1 MKRSAEIEYNIE
13 RSAGTMLARQEST
26 LCRNVFLDM
35 KFDAA
40 TGRDF
45 DETDAPFKRED
56 FIYGWI
62 QGRGL
67 ESFAVHADYFERHEK
82 RALAERFDAALSSL
96 ANGMET
102 LRKQNNGRLFFAMHP
117 DGSPRVP
124 VNSNAANYTD
134 LFYARGL
141 FAAGCRLRDLPMQT
155 EARRLVRRVNEA
167 IAERSFLSDQITFDP
182 KNHGGHV
189 PGKFPLGPMMIAIG
203 GTALFEEWETADC
216 FISYLLE
223 HHVNTGQWPELK
235 MFDVVEALDSENRPW
250 RDRGGVLCDP
260 GHALEF
266 IGLTGKC
273 LLQMPHDA
281 RFARLYKMSETLLV
295 QLFCH
300 VFDQGWQAAGGVA
313 KYYNLS
319 TRQVADG
326 DMPWWVLPETI
337 RAGAALQRLFPTQCS
352 GVAERT
358 AQAVD
363 ALLDGWLRAG
373 WNGFAPQTRDAAGRA
388 IPVIPALPD
397 TDPGYHTNLPLIDVL
412 DNFPSHRDTFAQ
424 TESLFAA
431 PRPLPQKTITFPFIN
446 STPKEKRQNT

>member
-1 MKRSAEIEYNIE
+1 MAENQKESVKMKRSAEIEYNIE

-155 EARRLVRRVNEA
+155 EARRLFRRVNGA
-167 IAERSFLSDQITFDP
+167 IAERTFLSDQITFDP
-182 KNHGGHV
+182 KNHGGQLD
-189 PGKFPLGPMMIAIG
+189 GKFPLGPMMLAVG
-203 GTALFEEWETADC
+203 GAPLFGEWETTER
-216 FISYLLE
+216 FITS
-223 HHVNTGQWPELK
+223 
-235 MFDVVEALDSENRPW
+235 
-250 RDRGGVLCDP
+250 
-260 GHALEF
+260 
-266 IGLTGKC
+266 
-273 LLQMPHDA
+273 
-281 RFARLYKMSETLLV
+281 
-295 QLFCH
+295 
-300 VFDQGWQAAGGVA
+300 
-313 KYYNLS
+313 
-319 TRQVADG
+319 
-326 DMPWWVLPETI
+326 
-337 RAGAALQRLFPTQCS
+337 
-352 GVAERT
+352 
-358 AQAVD
+358 
-363 ALLDGWLRAG
+363 
-373 WNGFAPQTRDAAGRA
+373 
-388 IPVIPALPD
+388 
-397 TDPGYHTNLPLIDVL
+397 
-412 DNFPSHRDTFAQ
+412 
-424 TESLFAA
+424 
-431 PRPLPQKTITFPFIN
+431 
-446 STPKEKRQNT
+446 